1 MVRWPYTARLAVIAV
16 ALCMTLPA
24 WVTPLAAQEHELA
37 TEAKRYTFTQAH
49 LGTIVR
55 LVFYSADRAEA
66 KQLAAR
72 CFERVVELDR
82 VFSDYRDDSE
92 LMKLCK
98 VAHKRA
104 TSVSHDM
111 FTVLACAQQISEQS
125 GGAFDVTLG
134 SSSKAWR
141 ERKRGDVDAA
151 MPVRE
156 KVDSRDIVLNKAD
169 QTVSFNKPLSLDLGG
184 IAKGYIADEL
194 AETLEGAGFAD
205 FAVSVGG
212 EMVCAGSPLSRKGW
226 SIDLEGPGQKVVAS
240 MELSRTALSSSGDS
254 YQFTEIE
261 GKRSAH
267 VLDPDTG
274 KGKQDQLNITV
285 IAPTAMQADAWATA
299 LRVMG
304 VDEGYALAV
313 KTNLIEA
320 FFTPAAGASLKTQGF
335 PSVSFQ
341 DANK

>member
-1 MVRWPYTARLAVIAV
+1 MVRWQHTARLAVLAV

-24 WVTPLAAQEHELA
+24 WVTPLAAQEHEGA
-37 TEAKRYTFTQAH
+37 AEPKRYTFTQGH

-55 LVFYSADRAEA
+55 LVFYSADRLEA

-72 CFERVVELDR
+72 CYERVVELDR

-98 VAHKRA
+98 VAHKCA
-104 TSVSHDM
+104 TVVSAEM

-125 GGAFDVTLG
+125 GGAFDITVG
-134 SSSKAWR
+134 ASSKAWR
-141 ERKRGDVDAA
+141 KRKRGEADAV

-156 KVDSRDIVLNKAD
+156 KGDYRDLVLNEAD

-194 AETLEGAGFAD
+194 ARMLEDAGVAS

-212 EMVCAGSPLSRKGW
+212 EIVLAGSPPSGKGW

-240 MELSRTALSSSGDS
+240 MALSRAALSSSGDS
-254 YQFTEIE
+254 YQFAEIE

-285 IAPTAMQADAWATA
+285 IASTAMQADAWATA

-304 VDEGYALAV
+304 VDEGYALAA

-320 FFTPAAGASLKTQGF
+320 FFTPAAGASLKTKGF
-335 PSVSFQ
+335 PAVSHQ
-341 DANK
+341 SAEK